1 MVSSMRRFSQDEV
14 AQERLRI
21 IKYYAKYGERT
32 TKEAFNVARGT
43 IFVWRKRLNLS
54 SGKITSLIPF
64 STKPHNFRVMA
75 TDPKIFEYIK
85 NLRTKYPRLG
95 KEKIYPLLA
104 SYCQKEG
111 LTPIE
116 ESTIGKVIK
125 RNNLYYFRQGRVY
138 HNPGSKY
145 APRQTDVGHLQ
156 MDTMVTL
163 ATGVKEVCLFCH

>member
-1 MVSSMRRFSQDEV
+1 MRRFSQDEV
-14 AQERLRI
+14 AQERLKI
-21 IKYYAKYGERT
+21 IKYYVKYGERT
-32 TKEAFNVARGT
+32 TKEAFEVGRGT

-54 SGKITSLIPF
+54 AGRITSLIPL

-85 NLRTKYPRLG
+85 ALRMKYPRLG

-111 LTPIE
+111 LISIK

-125 RNNLYYFRQGRVY
+125 RNNLYYQKTCRMY
-138 HNPGSKY
+138 HNPASKYATTKRLKEKRLRIKY
-145 APRQTDVGHLQ
+145 APRHTDVGH
-156 MDTMVTL
+156 
-163 ATGVKEVCLFCH
+163 